1 MQSKHKV
8 KLRKK
13 RLNFHR
19 NGKYFWITK
28 LLKLSQPEVSS
39 LIIKKL
45 FVEVSGWLGAK
56 LNKEDQIKYKGLV
69 TSTKL
74 C

>member
-13 RLNFHR
+13 RLNFHK
-19 NGKYFWITK
+19 NGKYFWITE
-28 LLKLSQPEVSS
+28 LLQLSQLKVSS

-45 FVEVSGWLGAK
+45 FEEVSGWLGAK